1 MHRIPSMITISVTF
15 KVRNAYPT
23 LLNLKNIS
31 YLFVIQAVS
40 LSLEAVLLT
49 DLGSLVTLVR

>member
-1 MHRIPSMITISVTF
+1 MRTTQLNF
-15 KVRNAYPT
+15 KY
-23 LLNLKNIS
+23 IS